1 MSASSY
7 YDDFRLRQSEA
18 GPEVP
23 DFDVQCRTVIDIND
37 NNQGNYSGGQITFDL
52 NQLVSSDDYL
62 DWGSTY
68 LTIPVQMSAQA
79 LTGGTGGNS
88 YSAIVSSL
96 TNAFAMCLKGSNL
109 ALINSINVTCNNQ
122 QLIGNTQLS
131 NIPLNWKVV
140 SAFNQNDVDVMG
152 SFFNFQKD
160 SSRGFYLD
168 AISGECNNNPSP
180 FSIPIFRLPGL
191 ANVGNYVT
199 SNQVN
204 IQGSWPDKGVTLGQF
219 AGVNNNAGMYQRCR
233 KQAYAYEDL
242 NISQFM
248 QMSELVSSRQ
258 GIVYTDPANAI
269 NPQTANQT
277 TITFQTYAQIP
288 MKYLH
293 DLFHQMPLVRA
304 ALWQMVITTHL
315 PSTFSANL
323 QTQFLTNDSSLNSL
337 PAVQGSSLQ
346 WVPTGANNQNGFTP
360 FMISMGC
367 IANAATA
374 PTDVDTAPNG
384 GIGVAA
390 YSVGGLTVTTGAAA
404 AALPVN
410 CPFLF
415 TAQIGFGTVGGNSL
429 GNVCTMHCVTYKLSP
444 AMSERYMR
452 EPRKRVVFQDFL
464 RATPAALTNIP
475 PNQFIQANI
484 SPGTSKVRGLLMC
497 PYLPVVSVAAPL
509 ANGSNAVVSALTS
522 ALTPCGATVTP
533 YFFLDNFNVM
543 VSGRPIWPKNILYRY
558 DYFIRE
564 IFGINTGN
572 GNGVEGMRAGLIDE
586 DDFNAGYGFIY
597 VNLER
602 HLASADDLPVS
613 VDVTFQNKSLNTM
626 SFNSFLFYEKDF
638 NLDCVSGKILA

>member
-68 LTIPVQMSAQA
+68 LTIPVQMTAQA

-88 YSAIVSSL
+88 YSAIQSSL
-96 TNAFAMCLKGSNL
+96 SNAFAMCLKGSNL

-140 SAFNQNDVDVMG
+140 SAFNHNDVDVLG

-160 SSRGFYLD
+160 SARGFYLD
-168 AISGECNNNPSP
+168 PVSGECNNNPSP
-180 FSIPIFRLPGL
+180 NIPCFRIPG
-191 ANVGNYVT
+191 ATPTGTAAGAQIYP
-199 SNQVN
+199 QGY
-204 IQGSWPDKGVTLGQF
+204 IQDIPLTNEKLGQF
-219 AGVNNNAGMYQRCR
+219 AGINTNEGMYNRCR
-233 KQAYAYEDL
+233 KQAYAYEDV

-248 QMSELVSSRQ
+248 QMSALVTERA
-258 GIVYTDPANAI
+258 GIVYTNPANAI
-269 NPQTANQT
+269 NPQTAAQT

-323 QTQFLTNDSSLNSL
+323 VTQYHTNSTTT
-337 PAVQGSSLQ
+337 PAIAAAVAGASLQ
-346 WVPTGANNQNGFTP
+346 WVPTNAANQNGFTP
-360 FMISMGC
+360 FLVSMAGVPFT
-367 IANAATA
+367 ATA
-374 PTDVDTAPNG
+374 PGDGTMGVPAVDNQGLSVTAG
-384 GIGVAA
+384 AAGTVAA
-390 YSVGGLTVTTGAAA
+390 PTVFAS
-404 AALPVN
+404 

-497 PYLPVVSVAAPL
+497 PYLPVVSGAAPL

-543 VSGRPIWPKNILYRY
+543 ISGRPIWPKNILYRY

-613 VDVTFQNKSLNTM
+613 VDVNFQNKSLNTM
-626 SFNSFLFYEKDF
+626 SFNSYLFYEKDF